1 MNNQSGIQSES
12 LPMFT
17 TYGSVLAVLFVNLII
32 LWYAVSISVPHD
44 TIAPPAQ
51 IQTVSGTR
59 STPSGS
65 TTGDSVE
72 VDEALLDLED
82 FDDWEEEVFEVVN
95 IIDLPDE
102 EMIKSLFSTH
112 CSACHGPGGEGNGP
126 AAEFLLP
133 RPRDFIGSPFRF
145 ATMGGNRNQ
154 IILDIQRTITQGVPR
169 SAMHGFGGVLSEPI
183 IAGLARYVLNLREQE
198 IGEFLEE
205 EGLDVGM
212 RPPWTP
218 ELVARGKE
226 LFTTLACNTCHG
238 DGGLGDGINAESLVD
253 FQENPVR
260 PADLTSG
267 LFKTGQNP
275 DDLVRT
281 IMRGVPGTPMVAY
294 EMALMQDND
303 DETVNVM
310 DAWALVSYIRS
321 LQVSPQPLGRSSGSE
336 IIIESTQDEAMLR
349 DPSHIAWLGVCPTLV
364 EIKPLLQ
371 REEHTTY
378 IEVRAIQYA
387 DQLALCLDWR
397 DETMDLQS
405 GAGFYPDA
413 MATMFGMSDAVPAL
427 PLGLNVA
434 VSDDTDPTHSWHWAA
449 DRQWEASTGRPCT
462 SEDIQA
468 ARTRGWYLFELAN
481 DQANGD
487 FVNPS
492 ESETS
497 RVSVVHEQIAFGIG
511 APRDRASSGVV
522 TAAAWSRGVWRVILV
537 RSLGADDGTA
547 IQFTPEAR
555 IPISFAVWNGAK
567 GDNGGNKLLSGWHWL
582 KSVN

>member
-1 MNNQSGIQSES
+1 MKNQSVIHPKS
-12 LPMFT
+12 LPKFT

-32 LWYAVSISVPHD
+32 LWYAVSISVPHV

-51 IQTVSGTR
+51 IQTVSGTT
-59 STPSGS
+59 STPSVS
-65 TTGDSVE
+65 KTGVVIE

-82 FDDWEEEVFEVVN
+82 FDDWDEEVFEVVN

-102 EMIKSLFSTH
+102 EMIQSLFSTH
-112 CSACHGPGGEGNGP
+112 CSACHGSGGEGDGP

-218 ELVARGKE
+218 KLVARGKE

-267 LFKTGQNP
+267 LFKTGQTP

-281 IMRGVPGTPMVAY
+281 IMRGIPGTPMVAY
-294 EMALMQDND
+294 EMAVMQEND

-321 LQVSPQPLGRSSGSE
+321 LQVSPQPLGRSSGAE
-336 IIIESTQDEAMLR
+336 IILETTQDEAMLR
-349 DPSHIAWLGVCPTLV
+349 DPSHIAWLGVQPTLI
-364 EIKPLLQ
+364 EIKPLIQ
-371 REEHTTY
+371 REEHTTF

-397 DETMDLQS
+397 DETLDLLS
-405 GAGFYPDA
+405 GAGIYPDA
-413 MATMFGMSDAVPAL
+413 MEAMFGLSNAVPAL
-427 PLGLNVA
+427 PLGLDVA
-434 VSDDTDPTHSWHWAA
+434 VSENSEPIHSWHWAA
-449 DRQWEASTGRPCT
+449 DRHCEASTGRPCT
-462 SEDIQA
+462 PEDLQA
-468 ARTRGWYLFELAN
+468 ARTRGWFLFDYAN
-481 DQANGD
+481 GQANAEGGD
-487 FVNPS
+487 QS
-492 ESETS
+492 ENESAQT
-497 RVSVVHEQIAFGIG
+497 SVVHEHSAFGIG
-511 APRDRASSGVV
+511 LPRDRASSDVAA
-522 TAAAWSRGVWRVILV
+522 AAAWSRGVWRVIFV
-537 RSLGADDGTA
+537 RTLGTDDGSA

-555 IPISFAVWNGAK
+555 LPISFAVWNGAK

-582 KSVN
+582 SFGN